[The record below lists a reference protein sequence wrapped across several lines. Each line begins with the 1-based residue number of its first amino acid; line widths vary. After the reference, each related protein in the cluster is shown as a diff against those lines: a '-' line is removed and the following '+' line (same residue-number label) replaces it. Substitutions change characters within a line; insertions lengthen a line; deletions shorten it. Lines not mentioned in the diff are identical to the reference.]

1 MKDSALDCCLHAC
14 IFRLEHG
21 TKENQRRKSF
31 ENPLVYFSG
40 YKIFFKAS
48 LNLSNIQGVPKK
60 RVICL

>member
-48 LNLSNIQGVPKK
+48 LNLSNIGAW
-60 RVICL
+60 